1 MFHLALLFAAAAA
14 AAPPSSA
21 VPLYRVDL
29 NGGPSSWA
37 MGKPQ
42 PNGALLLFRHYPD
55 GALMS
60 VRIKDV
66 KQVVASDAKMV
77 DGKKIQ
83 PGDAIEI
90 GATGGGISGTPAG
103 ASAVAAGSK
112 RHRRTRPRDERPD
125 GTALLDPNRP
135 YNQAWDSTMVPGLNM
150 GYPNSPNDYVE
161 GKTIAYPP
169 SQAVQ
174 AAPGDVPMAP
184 PPAQPAVSE
193 TRDLAP
199 ARNLVGNSVFRG
211 LGKTGSRPCRV
222 CDGPSLG

>member
-14 AAPPSSA
+14 AAPPSSG

-60 VRIKDV
+60 VRLKDV

-77 DGKKIQ
+77 DGKKIR

-90 GATGGGISGTPAG
+90 GSTGGGISGTPAG

-112 RHRRTRPRDERPD
+112 RIANPAPGQRPD
-125 GTALLDPNRP
+125 GMALLDPNRP

-184 PPAQPAVSE
+184 PSRIPSKRITSPGYLETLLRGRAAGSGRRVASPRPAPLDMNGV
-193 TRDLAP
+193 P
-199 ARNLVGNSVFRG
+199 
-211 LGKTGSRPCRV
+211 
-222 CDGPSLG
+222 